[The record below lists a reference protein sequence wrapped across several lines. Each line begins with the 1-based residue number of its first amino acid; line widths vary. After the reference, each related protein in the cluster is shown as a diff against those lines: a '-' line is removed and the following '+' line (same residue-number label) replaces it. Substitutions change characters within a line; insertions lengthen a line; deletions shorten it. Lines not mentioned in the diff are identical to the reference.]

1 MSISVDG
8 PVSLG
13 GVSVMTS
20 DHGGLT
26 SEQVTDLAMEKIIRV
41 SDTAPPVIK
50 EQAEVFRTNVRN
62 VVYHYIEL
70 ARKEERATIARRM
83 DKLGNSEMADLVRRI

>member
-1 MSISVDG
+1 MFTFT
-8 PVSLG
+8 G
-13 GVSVMTS
+13 GVSAGSVNVMTS
-20 DHGGLT
+20 DDGGLT
-26 SEQVTDLAMEKIIRV
+26 SDQVTELAMEKIMRV

-50 EQAEVFRTNVRN
+50 EQAEAFQSNVRN

>member
-1 MSISVDG
+1 MISVTTG
-8 PVSLG
+8 IQSGSVN
-13 GVSVMTS
+13 VMTS
-20 DHGGLT
+20 DDGGLS
-26 SEQVTDLAMEKIIRV
+26 SEQVTELAMDKIIKV

-62 VVYHYIEL
+62 VVHYYIQL
-70 ARKEERATIARRM
+70 ARQEERATIARRM